1 MELLVCTKCKE
12 EKPATLVFFPPHNK
26 KKNGLD
32 SWCRSCRATYR
43 SEVRRGHY
51 RNSISDESLKEIIKV
66 GICTICGENGDQ
78 IDHCHTTEKVRGL
91 LCINCNTGLGKFKD
105 DPMLLE
111 FARMYLLASEDDPE
125 WNFYKGTWHEEKEHF
140 L

>member
-1 MELLVCTKCKE
+1 LELLTCTKCKE
-12 EKPATLVFFPPHNK
+12 TKPATSEFFPLHNK

-32 SWCRSCRATYR
+32 SWCRTCRSTYR

-51 RNSISDESLKEIIKV
+51 RNSISDEALKDLVSLKTCV
-66 GICTICGENGDQ
+66 ICGEPGNQ
-78 IDHCHTTEKVRGL
+78 VDHCHATGKVRGL

-111 FARMYLLASEDDPE
+111 FARQYLLASIDDPE
-125 WNFYKGTWHEEKEHF
+125 YLEYSREWS
-140 L
+140 